1 MNASGSCKIQVA
13 TMGKSKVDN
22 SFGAKLKSRQSLIGT
37 IITLSDPQVA
47 EIFSS
52 SGFDWLF
59 LDGEHAPLGALHIQ
73 RILQA
78 VQDRCPCIV
87 RIPANEEAYIKQAL
101 DSGADGVIIP
111 RVNDL
116 AMAQQV
122 VRYAKYHPLGER
134 SVGIS
139 RAQGFGLQFNE
150 YVATANDSTAVIVQI
165 EHKDGVDNIDAI
177 LGVKG
182 VDAVFIGPY
191 DLSASL
197 GKTGQLTD
205 PEVVRCIHHVRD
217 CCHAKK
223 VPVGI
228 FTMDATMVR
237 PFIDEGYTLIAVGMD
252 TVMLGASAK
261 GILDQIRP

>member
-1 MNASGSCKIQVA
+1 MKASGSFKIQVA
-13 TMGKSKVDN
+13 IMVKLKVNN
-22 SFGAKLKSRQSLIGT
+22 SFGARLKSRQSLIGT
-37 IITLSDPQVA
+37 IVTLSDPHVA
-47 EIFSS
+47 EILYS

-59 LDGEHAPLGALHIQ
+59 LDGEHAPLGAIHIQ

-78 VQDRCPCIV
+78 VQPKCPCAV
-87 RIPANEEAYIKQAL
+87 RIPANAEVYIKQTL
-101 DSGADGVIIP
+101 DSGADGIIVP
-111 RVNDL
+111 RINDL
-116 AMAQQV
+116 AMAQQA

-139 RAQGFGLQFNE
+139 RAHGFGLQFDE
-150 YVATANDSTAVIVQI
+150 YVSTANDSTAVIVQI

-191 DLSASL
+191 DMSASL

-217 CCHAKK
+217 CCLAKK

-228 FTMDATMVR
+228 FTMDAGNVKPLTE
-237 PFIDEGYTLIAVGMD
+237 EGYTLLAVGMD
-252 TVMLGASAK
+252 TVILGESAK
-261 GILDQIRP
+261 RILGQTR